1 MAHGNTVLAQVL
13 PLIPSSQSEAL
24 DKVHGTGRPSRVLS
38 RWSQFG
44 ALVFAQLAGRH
55 SLRDVVC
62 SLVAQA
68 NALAPLGLRP
78 PQRSPLAEANA
89 RRPAALYQEL
99 FTTLYTRCRTVA
111 PKHRFRFKSSLFSLE
126 STTISLCLS
135 LFPWARFRTTKG
147 AIKVPTLLDPAGHI
161 PAFVVVT
168 AGKRRDLAVA
178 RGLHWPVG
186 SLVAMDRGDIDYQF
200 LFHLHQEGLYFVTRQ
215 KVNAPVNVMARFA
228 VNRSTGVT
236 ADHDVVLSGPKGQA
250 YPARLR
256 QVRYRDAATGKRDG
270 FWTKAFHLAAPTIAA
285 IYQQRWQVELF
296 LKTIQQNLRSKTFLG
311 TAENAVMTQVW
322 VALITY
328 LILAF
333 LRFKA
338 GLGISFQQMVRL
350 LQINL
355 FERRNLI
362 ELCSPPPPHVGGTQ
376 LLWAV

>member
-1 MAHGNTVLAQVL
+1 MSRGNIVLAQVL
-13 PLIPSSQSEAL
+13 QLIPRSQIEAL

-38 RWSQFG
+38 RWSRFG

-62 SLVAQA
+62 SLAAQA

-111 PKHRFRFKSSLFSLE
+111 PKHRFRFKSPLFALD

-147 AIKVPTLLDPAGHI
+147 AIKVHTLLDHAGHI

-168 AGKRRDLAVA
+168 EGTCSDLAVA
-178 RGLHWPVG
+178 RRLPLPVG
-186 SLVAMDRGDIDYQF
+186 SMVAMDRGYIDYQF

-256 QVRYRDAATGKRDG
+256 QVRYRDAATGKR
-270 FWTKAFHLAAPTIAA
+270 
-285 IYQQRWQVELF
+285 
-296 LKTIQQNLRSKTFLG
+296 
-311 TAENAVMTQVW
+311 
-322 VALITY
+322 
-328 LILAF
+328 
-333 LRFKA
+333 
-338 GLGISFQQMVRL
+338 
-350 LQINL
+350 
-355 FERRNLI
+355 
-362 ELCSPPPPHVGGTQ
+362 
-376 LLWAV
+376 